1 MILSIGSPYKTI
13 SFIDKITVQIS
24 AEIFKLFTYSDNFH
38 LFTKTPFL
46 QKKKKKNQSMDAVSK
61 DLA

>member
-1 MILSIGSPYKTI
+1 MILSIGSPYNTT
-13 SFIDKITVQIS
+13 SFIDKITVQIL

-46 QKKKKKNQSMDAVSK
+46 QKINQSMDAVSK